1 MSNVRFLDNVLV
13 QAPSTTSDNVGAGF
27 PRVVFLGETKT
38 VAANTNSYAFDV
50 YNLGTINIKSG
61 TSVEVGGET
70 VYSHGLLRI
79 ENEFT
84 NQGIINIGGI
94 FEIGETNTFASIAVI

>member
-13 QAPSTTSDNVGAGF
+13 QAPATSNDNVGAAF

-38 VAANTNSYAFDV
+38 VATNTNSYAFDV
-50 YNLGTINIKSG
+50 YNLGTINIKPG
-61 TSVEVGGET
+61 TSVVVGGET

-79 ENEFT
+79 ESSFT
-84 NQGIINIGGI
+84 NEGTINVEGIL
-94 FEIGETNTFASIAVI
+94 EIGESL